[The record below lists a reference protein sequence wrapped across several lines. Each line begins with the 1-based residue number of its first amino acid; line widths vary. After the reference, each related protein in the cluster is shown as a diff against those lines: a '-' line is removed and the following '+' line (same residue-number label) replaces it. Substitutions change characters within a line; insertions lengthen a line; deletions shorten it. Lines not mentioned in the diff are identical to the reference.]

1 MSITT
6 KKLDVI
12 ELHKQCKNKQIP
24 ADEYSKQL
32 RIALCQHFIADN
44 IQEKLQ
50 ELNIDILHPE
60 KDNIPDCIKEDMF
73 ELAKE
78 LSKTRHALQ
87 LLSDAL
93 DALPENPGVLYIPNK
108 YHGVNII
115 SHLDWHK
122 FYDEAKPNN
131 IAETLTKDEL
141 YTCLVYTL
149 SISIIITTH
158 TIGLTYTRLLMCGAN
173 II

>member
-1 MSITT
+1 MPTTT
-6 KKLDVI
+6 KTDVI
-12 ELHKQCKNKQIP
+12 ELHKQYKNKQLH
-24 ADEYSKQL
+24 ADEYSRQL
-32 RIALCQHFIADN
+32 RIALCQYLISDD
-44 IQEKLQ
+44 IQEKIQ
-50 ELNIDILHPE
+50 KAGIDILKPE
-60 KDNIPDCIKEDMF
+60 KDFSPTCEKEDLF
-73 ELAKE
+73 EIAKE

-108 YHGVNII
+108 YHGVDII
-115 SHLDWHK
+115 SHQDWHK
-122 FYDEAKPNN
+122 FYNEAKPNN

-149 SISIIITTH
+149 CISIIITTH